1 MGEVL
6 LEVQR
11 LKKYFPVTR
20 GLVFTKVCGWIKA
33 VDGIDFCI
41 NRGET
46 LGLVGESGC
55 GKTTT
60 AKLILH
66 LERVTSG
73 SIFFKN
79 HDVHKLARREVGRYR
94 ASVQAVFQDPDSSLN
109 PRMRVGD
116 IIAEPILVNNALPRP
131 QVRQRVVE
139 LLEGVGLRADCL
151 RMYPHEFSGGQRQR
165 IAVAAALATNPDL
178 VVLDEPLSA
187 LDVSVRAQIMN
198 LIKDL
203 QEKLGLSYLLIA
215 HDLGVVRYMSTAI
228 GVMYLGKIVE
238 HGTSERLYSSPLHP
252 YTQALLSAALP
263 SHPDIQREE
272 IVLAGEVPSPLN
284 PPRGCRFHPRCWR
297 RMSVCSEV
305 EPELKEQRSEHK
317 VACHLY
323 A

>member
-1 MGEVL
+1 
-6 LEVQR
+6 
-11 LKKYFPVTR
+11 
-20 GLVFTKVCGWIKA
+20 
-33 VDGIDFCI
+33 
-41 NRGET
+41 
-46 LGLVGESGC
+46 
-55 GKTTT
+55 
-60 AKLILH
+60 
-66 LERVTSG
+66 
-73 SIFFKN
+73 
-79 HDVHKLARREVGRYR
+79 
-94 ASVQAVFQDPDSSLN
+94 
-109 PRMRVGD
+109 
-116 IIAEPILVNNALPRP
+116 
-131 QVRQRVVE
+131 
-139 LLEGVGLRADCL
+139 
-151 RMYPHEFSGGQRQR
+151 MYPHEFSGGQRQR